1 MPHLLLFIIG
11 LFLIAALFR
20 VDFFFYLLYVF
31 FGVYF
36 LSRLWTERALRN
48 VTFEREHVTHAF
60 LGERVPVKLR
70 IRNRGAL
77 PLPWLRIHES
87 LPIQLKSPNF
97 FRCVLSL
104 LPYEERALT
113 YELDCRRRGFYPLGP
128 MTASSGDL
136 FGVAGRQKRVQS
148 ADAVTVYPRI
158 VPLTSLSLPAQTP
171 FGSVASKQRVF
182 EDPAR
187 IIGIRE
193 YQAGDSMRNIHW
205 KASAATSVLQV
216 KRFQPAISVEAQLF
230 LNLNRDEYTR
240 ARAGT
245 ATELAIVTAASIA
258 NYLIERRQT
267 VGLSCNGQDPIMQQ
281 GDTIA
286 LPPRGGRER
295 LMHILDILARIRASQ
310 GPPFADVLR
319 QASLNMT
326 WGGTGII
333 ISADAD
339 DVVFDHMVLMKR
351 SGFHVVLILVDPKNP
366 FVGIQ
371 QRAQDVGI
379 RAYQIWQEKDLD
391 VWRQARRSFPGA

>member
-1 MPHLLLFIIG
+1 MPHLLGFIIG

-97 FRCVLSL
+97 YRCVLSL
-104 LPYEERALT
+104 LPYEEKALT
-113 YELDCRRRGFYPLGP
+113 YELDCRRRGYYPLGP
-128 MTASSGDL
+128 MVASSGDL
-136 FGVAGRQKRVQS
+136 FGVGGCQRRVES
-148 ADAVTVYPRI
+148 ADVVTVYPRI
-158 VPLTSLSLPAQTP
+158 VALTSLSLPAQTP
-171 FGSVASKQRVF
+171 FGSLVAKQHVF

-187 IIGIRE
+187 MIGIRE
-193 YQAGDSMRNIHW
+193 YQTGDSMRNIHW

-216 KRFQPAISVEAQLF
+216 KRFQPAISIEAQVF

-240 ARAGT
+240 TRAGT

-258 NYLIERRQT
+258 NYLIEKRQT
-267 VGLSCNGQDPIMQQ
+267 VGLSCNGLDPLMQEAE
-281 GDTIA
+281 TIA
-286 LPPRGGRER
+286 LPPRGGREQ
-295 LMHILDILARIRASQ
+295 LMHILDILARIRASE
-310 GPPFADVLR
+310 GRPFADVLR
-319 QASLNMT
+319 QASLHMT

-333 ISADAD
+333 ISSDAD
-339 DVVFDHMVLMKR
+339 DVVFDNMILMKR
-351 SGFHVVLILVDPKNP
+351 SGFHVVLILVDPRTP

-371 QRAQDVGI
+371 HRARDVGI

-391 VWRQARRSFPGA
+391 VWRQTRRSVRRA